1 MGENQGLAP
10 PVAAVDDL
18 PLGKIPDTHFE
29 EQLVL
34 LPTHC
39 HIRDL
44 TALGRLC
51 DLRREFRERKGREN
65 GVQRGRTDRLGN

>member
-44 TALGRLC
+44 TALGRL
-51 DLRREFRERKGREN
+51 
-65 GVQRGRTDRLGN
+65 V